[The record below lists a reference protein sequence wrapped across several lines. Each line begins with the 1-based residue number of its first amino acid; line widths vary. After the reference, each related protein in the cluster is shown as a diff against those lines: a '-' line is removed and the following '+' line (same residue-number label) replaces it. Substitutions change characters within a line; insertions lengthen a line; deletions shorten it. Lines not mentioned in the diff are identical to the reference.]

1 LILSGITPIF
11 RIPVIIYEEFVVPIY
26 EYQCSACNHKFEI
39 IQKVSDD
46 LLTVCP
52 KCNENALRK
61 MVTAAAFRLKG
72 GGWYETDFKDKQS
85 RKNTVE
91 SDTKSDSGAEKGDSK
106 TTADSNSDI
115 KESKPAVS
123 SETKPAKNPAPASPK
138 PSAD

>member
-1 LILSGITPIF
+1 
-11 RIPVIIYEEFVVPIY
+11 VPIY

-52 KCNENALRK
+52 KCNENGLRK
-61 MVTAAAFRLKG
+61 LVTAAAFRLKG

-85 RKNTVE
+85 RKNTVD
-91 SDTKSDSGAEKGDSK
+91 SDPKSDAGTAKGGTKSATDSGSDS
-106 TTADSNSDI
+106 
-115 KESKPAVS
+115 KESKPAATPEKAS
-123 SETKPAKNPAPASPK
+123 TETKPVNAPTSATPK